1 MLAWK
6 LPVPTGVSM
15 IGLKT
20 VLNIAVYEYKVN
32 LKMERSH
39 KYTKYSAENTK
50 VENHEILTRIIFAW
64 KAKCLKKYFPI
75 DCQYWD
81 LPPPSYYLLAPEGFE
96 SLDISSW
103 MSVRSEEL
111 GVRSEGSEE
120 WGVWEWMQRIS
131 TVGGEILIFSSLWRD
146 RATSGQERTND
157 NVLLHFKTEQ
167 IQPGFCKQLFQ
178 QWINMNTNGLPG
190 PFLQTWHAR
199 PRTRLGTEKEEIPVL
214 IT

>member
-6 LPVPTGVSM
+6 LPVPTGVIM

-64 KAKCLKKYFPI
+64 KAKCLKKYFQSI
-75 DCQYWD
+75 VNTED
-81 LPPPSYYLLAPEGFE
+81 LPSSSCPIPSQQKDPSNYRYICLQADWL
-96 SLDISSW
+96 W
-103 MSVRSEEL
+103 K
-111 GVRSEGSEE
+111 
-120 WGVWEWMQRIS
+120 WMQWIS
-131 TVGGEILIFSSLWRD
+131 TVGGEIIIFTSIWRD
-146 RATSGQERTND
+146 RDTPGHERTND

-167 IQPGFCKQLFQ
+167 IQPGFCKQLF
-178 QWINMNTNGLPG
+178 
-190 PFLQTWHAR
+190 
-199 PRTRLGTEKEEIPVL
+199 
-214 IT
+214 